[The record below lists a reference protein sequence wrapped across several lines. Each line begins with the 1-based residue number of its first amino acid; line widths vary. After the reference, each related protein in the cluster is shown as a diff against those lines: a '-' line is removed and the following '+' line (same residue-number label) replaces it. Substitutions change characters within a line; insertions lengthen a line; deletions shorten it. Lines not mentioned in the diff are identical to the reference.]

1 MSLYEYMEGCIEH
14 IVNVTLLTQRHTKET
29 RVSKHQNVPGMSP
42 FVLLVTGKETD
53 YFKMSTIGSH
63 ELCFLPFMFHSSSLL
78 VWCAPGRAEAE
89 LNMW

>member
-1 MSLYEYMEGCIEH
+1 MEGCIEH

-63 ELCFLPFMFHSSSLL
+63 ELCFLVLPPIHVSLIQFVSL
-78 VWCAPGRAEAE
+78 RCSWQS
-89 LNMW
+89 